1 MKKQEYQTPWDKIWD
16 VISPEI
22 SKYQFQYG
30 DLYLS
35 ETCKDDIFATFNEL
49 VNYIKVHYMDFNED
63 EAKKE
68 DSHEIDR
75 HKTSAALMI
84 AIVQNQPLK
93 MVSEKYYDGSKIWLF
108 NEQIA
113 ITAGLSLMIAFEK
126 EQIKK
131 HPSLDQEQKK
141 ELLLEWD
148 KGIIFPIARHGD
160 YRENWAVE
168 LYYTAKEGNYNLLAT
183 AHELFHLEERTK
195 ERIQQKICS
204 Y

>member
-1 MKKQEYQTPWDKIWD
+1 MKKQEHQTPWDKIWD

-22 SKYQFQYG
+22 SKYQLQYG
-30 DLYLS
+30 NLYLS
-35 ETCKDDIFATFNEL
+35 KTCKDDIFATFNEL
-49 VNYIKVHYMDFNED
+49 TNYIKVHYMDFD
-63 EAKKE
+63 EEE

-84 AIVQNQPLK
+84 AILQNQPLK
-93 MVSEKYYDGSKIWLF
+93 MVSEKYYDSPKIWLF

-113 ITAGLSLMIAFEK
+113 ITVGLSLMIAFEK
-126 EQIKK
+126 KQIKA
-131 HPSLDQEQKK
+131 HPSLNQEQKNA
-141 ELLLEWD
+141 LLQEWD
-148 KGIIFPIARHGD
+148 NGIIFPIARHGD

-183 AHELFHLEERTK
+183 AHELFHLEDRTK
-195 ERIQQKICS
+195 KRIQEKICS

>member
-1 MKKQEYQTPWDKIWD
+1 MKQEQQTTWDKIWN

-22 SKYQFQYG
+22 SRYRLQYG
-30 DLYLS
+30 DLYFD
-35 ETCKDDIFATFNEL
+35 ETCKDDILTTYNEL
-49 VNYIKVHYMDFNED
+49 VNYIKVHYMNFN
-63 EAKKE
+63 E

-75 HKTSAALMI
+75 HKTSAALII

-93 MVSEKYYDGSKIWLF
+93 MVSEKYYNGSKIWLF

-126 EQIKK
+126 SQIKK
-131 HPSLDQEQKK
+131 NESLNQEQKNA
-141 ELLLEWD
+141 LLQEWD
-148 KGIIFPIARHGD
+148 KGIIFPVARHGD

-168 LYYTAKEGNYNLLAT
+168 LYHTVKEGNYNMLAT
-183 AHELFHLEERTK
+183 AHELFHLEDRTREQIK
-195 ERIQQKICS
+195 KKVCS